1 MSTPSSIPL
10 GKRILVSFGIS
21 WLAAVSLGIIY
32 GARVVGRV
40 SIADLWV
47 MGVIQIA
54 TIVSTVIAIFLTPLT
69 AWVLQSYSSIK
80 WIFCL
85 WLLLIIWVFAAYA
98 ASLFGLIIV
107 GALLLSI
114 GGLVGIRFIARR

>member
-1 MSTPSSIPL
+1 MSTPGSIPL

-32 GARVVGRV
+32 GARVVGKG

-47 MGVIQIA
+47 MGIIQIA

-69 AWVLQSYSSIK
+69 AWVLESYASIK

-85 WLLLIIWVFAAYA
+85 WSLLIVWIFAAFA
-98 ASLFGLIIV
+98 AGLYGLIID

-114 GGLVGIRFIARR
+114 GGLVGIRFIASR

>member
-10 GKRILVSFGIS
+10 GKRIFASFGIS

-40 SIADLWV
+40 SISDLWV

-69 AWVLQSYSSIK
+69 AWVLQSYASIK

-85 WLLLIIWVFAAYA
+85 WLLLIIWIFAAFA
-98 ASLFGLIIV
+98 ARLYGLIID